1 MHQLR
6 KENEELERKKQHQ
19 QKERREMLLKAV
31 RDKKKHLDAEKK
43 LQLAEEKKILE
54 KDFQD
59 SDRENVEIIKKKV
72 RSFILK
78 LWGNTSSRLV
88 LWPCELHRVRENGH
102 KPFSLNE
109 IILLLNSLLPLL
121 LPVRCTSAEAH

>member
-19 QKERREMLLKAV
+19 QKECREMLLKAV

-78 LWGNTSSRLV
+78 L
-88 LWPCELHRVRENGH
+88 
-102 KPFSLNE
+102 
-109 IILLLNSLLPLL
+109 
-121 LPVRCTSAEAH
+121 